1 MKKLPDAEFQVM
13 KAIWGMAPPVTSA
26 SVMEALPPEQ
36 AGWKSQTVVTLLSR
50 LQKKGF
56 LRSKKPGR
64 NGILSNGHTGGI
76 PAGGNPKPCAQIRR
90 HLRPRLVRC
99 LLDDQEAEPGRYQ
112 ELRRLDQQD
121 PFGNCSRL
129 PD

>member
-1 MKKLPDAEFQVM
+1 MDAVKKLPDAEFQVM

-56 LRSKKPGR
+56 LRSEKPGKER
-64 NGILSNGHTGGI
+64 EYFPTVTQEEYLQVETQS
-76 PAGGNPKPCAQIRR
+76 
-90 HLRPRLVRC
+90 LVRKFGGTS
-99 LLDDQEAEPGRYQ
+99 APGW
-112 ELRRLDQQD
+112 
-121 PFGNCSRL
+121 CVVCWTIKS
-129 PD
+129 

>member
-50 LQKKGF
+50 LQKRGSSARK
-56 LRSKKPGR
+56 S
-64 NGILSNGHTGGI
+64 
-76 PAGGNPKPCAQIRR
+76 PAGTEYFPTVTQEEY
-90 HLRPRLVRC
+90 LQVETQSLVRKFGGTS
-99 LLDDQEAEPGRYQ
+99 APGW
-112 ELRRLDQQD
+112 
-121 PFGNCSRL
+121 CVVCWTIKS
-129 PD
+129 

>member
-1 MKKLPDAEFQVM
+1 MDAVKKLPDAEFQVM

-56 LRSKKPGR
+56 LRSEKPGKER
-64 NGILSNGHTGGI
+64 EYFPTVTQQEEYLQVETQSLVRKFGGTS
-76 PAGGNPKPCAQIRR
+76 A
-90 HLRPRLVRC
+90 PRLVRC
-99 LLDDQEAEPGRYQ
+99 LLDDQKLSREDIE
-112 ELRRLDQQD
+112 ELRQWLDQQD
-121 PFGNCSRL
+121 PR
-129 PD
+129 